1 MSDSLR
7 DLPGRAPV
15 TFPAWLQPSPTPSAR
30 VATLRGV
37 MSEHQMLE
45 TTQLLG
51 ALPPDALEKVRSAS
65 TVRDVARNEVLF
77 VRGDPASELFGI
89 ISGRVA
95 ILTKS
100 PDGRESLVAVLDE
113 GSLFGELGL
122 FDNGPR
128 SADARALE
136 PTQVLV
142 LDYED
147 VRRAIQAEPKL
158 LWVIIRVLAR
168 RLRTTDDSLADAVFL
183 DVPGRTAKRLLE
195 LSGDKDE
202 FRLRMTQEDLAGL
215 VGASRE
221 RVNKALSMFTRLGW
235 LEVEGR
241 NRYHILNRTALEDRA
256 EL

>member
-1 MSDSLR
+1 
-7 DLPGRAPV
+7 
-15 TFPAWLQPSPTPSAR
+15 
-30 VATLRGV
+30 
-37 MSEHQMLE
+37 
-45 TTQLLG
+45 
-51 ALPPDALEKVRSAS
+51 
-65 TVRDVARNEVLF
+65 VLF
-77 VRGDPASELFGI
+77 CRGDPANELFGI
-89 ISGRVA
+89 VSGRVA
-95 ILTKS
+95 ILTRS

-122 FDNGPR
+122 FDDGPR

-142 LDYED
+142 VDYGA
-147 VRRAIQAEPKL
+147 VRAAIKAEPQL
-158 LWVIIRVLAR
+158 LWIIIRVLAR
-168 RLRTTDDSLADAVFL
+168 RLRATDDTLADAVFL

-195 LSGDKDE
+195 LSGDQDE

-235 LEVEGR
+235 LSVEGR
-241 NRYHILNRTALEDRA
+241 NRYHIRDRAALEERA

>member
-1 MSDSLR
+1 MAER
-7 DLPGRAPV
+7 RI
-15 TFPAWLQPSPTPSAR
+15 
-30 VATLRGV
+30 
-37 MSEHQMLE
+37 LE

-51 ALPPDALEKVRSAS
+51 ALPPEALESLRAAS

-77 VRGDPASELFGI
+77 RRGDDASELFGI
-89 ISGRVA
+89 VSGRVA
-95 ILTKS
+95 ILTRS

-122 FDNGPR
+122 FDDGPR

-136 PTQVLV
+136 TTQVLV
-142 LDYED
+142 VDYEA
-147 VRRAIQAEPKL
+147 VRAAIKAEPQL
-158 LWVIIRVLAR
+158 LWIIIRVLAR
-168 RLRTTDDSLADAVFL
+168 RLRATDDTLADAVFL

-195 LSGDKDE
+195 LSAGEDE

-235 LEVEGR
+235 LSVEGR
-241 NRYHILNRTALEDRA
+241 NRYQILDRVSLEDRA

>member
-1 MSDSLR
+1 MAER
-7 DLPGRAPV
+7 RI
-15 TFPAWLQPSPTPSAR
+15 
-30 VATLRGV
+30 
-37 MSEHQMLE
+37 LE

-51 ALPPDALEKVRSAS
+51 ALPPEALETLRSAS
-65 TVRDVARNEVLF
+65 TVRNVARNEVLF
-77 VRGDPASELFGI
+77 RRGDDANELFGI
-89 ISGRVA
+89 VSGRVA
-95 ILTKS
+95 ILTRS

-122 FDNGPR
+122 FDDGPR

-142 LDYED
+142 LDYAA
-147 VRRAIQAEPKL
+147 VRAAIKAEPQL
-158 LWVIIRVLAR
+158 LWIIIRVLAR
-168 RLRTTDDSLADAVFL
+168 RLRATDDTLADAVFL

-195 LSGDKDE
+195 LSGDEDE

-235 LEVEGR
+235 LSVEGR
-241 NRYHILNRTALEDRA
+241 NRYRIHDRHALEERA

>member
-1 MSDSLR
+1 MAER
-7 DLPGRAPV
+7 RI
-15 TFPAWLQPSPTPSAR
+15 
-30 VATLRGV
+30 
-37 MSEHQMLE
+37 LE

-51 ALPPDALEKVRSAS
+51 ALPPEALESLRAAS

-77 VRGDPASELFGI
+77 RRGDDSGELFGI
-89 ISGRVA
+89 VSGRVA
-95 ILTKS
+95 ILTRS

-122 FDNGPR
+122 FDDGPR

-136 PTQVLV
+136 ATQVLV
-142 LDYED
+142 LDYEA
-147 VRRAIQAEPKL
+147 VRAAIKAEPQL
-158 LWVIIRVLAR
+158 LWIIIRVLAR
-168 RLRTTDDSLADAVFL
+168 RLRATDDTLADAVFL

-195 LSGDKDE
+195 LSAGEDE

-235 LEVEGR
+235 LSVEGR
-241 NRYHILNRTALEDRA
+241 NRYQILDRGSLEDRA

>member
-1 MSDSLR
+1 M
-7 DLPGRAPV
+7 A
-15 TFPAWLQPSPTPSAR
+15 
-30 VATLRGV
+30 
-37 MSEHQMLE
+37 EHRILE

-51 ALPPDALEKVRSAS
+51 ALPPDALETLRSAS
-65 TVRDVARNEVLF
+65 TLRTVARNEVLF
-77 VRGDPASELFGI
+77 RRGDPAAELFGI

-95 ILTKS
+95 ILTRS

-122 FDNGPR
+122 FDDGPR

-136 PTQVLV
+136 PTQVLA
-142 LDYED
+142 LDYAA
-147 VRRAIQAEPKL
+147 VRAAIKAEPQL
-158 LWVIIRVLAR
+158 LWIIIRVLAR
-168 RLRTTDDSLADAVFL
+168 RLRATDDTLADAVFL

-195 LSGDKDE
+195 LSGGEDE

-235 LEVEGR
+235 LSVEGR
-241 NRYHILNRTALEDRA
+241 NRYTIRDRAALDERA